1 MKVIPDLIGD
11 LNKTERTKP
20 IRSEATKRG
29 NVNYCICMNAP
40 AICTDYI
47 YIEIRDNI
55 HNMQVLKFG
64 GTSVANAENMSK
76 VVDIVTKAVDRDRTI
91 LVLSAISGCT
101 DALIKIGTLASE
113 RDESYKTLI
122 DGLQTRHHDII
133 KAFLPVEK
141 QEDSIEVCDSLFDS
155 LRSIAQGVYLLGE
168 LSPAS
173 LDAIQ
178 SFGELWSTKI
188 MATKLASIGIA
199 TKWVD
204 SRQIVRTVAKG
215 DKNVTDVQKT
225 YSRVNEMV
233 EDNNVTQLFILPG
246 FIASDRLGRTTTLGR
261 GGSDYTASLLA
272 VGCKARILEI
282 WTDVPGMMTSNPKV
296 VPTARTISNISYKAA
311 LELSHFGAKVI
322 YPPTIQPVV
331 AEGIP
336 IYIKD
341 TFHPEAAGTLI
352 EKHPPRSK
360 DKLIGIS
367 NSDNIALLS
376 LEGSGMVGI
385 PGFSSRLFETLS
397 QNDINIILITQASSV
412 HTMCIAVSEK
422 DAEKAREAADRCFAY
437 EISLGKLNP
446 LKVEKGYS
454 IVCLVGDDVLNQTG
468 ATGRMLAALG
478 RNSIP
483 VRATAQGSSERNI
496 SAIIASED
504 AEAAIRTIH
513 NEFFDR
519 RSGKEIHL
527 FIAGYGTVGKALV
540 DIIAKNRE
548 KIEKRT
554 GRRLHV
560 CGLSN
565 SRRFIL
571 DKNGLSLDNIKD
583 RLAAGESSADEAYFT
598 RLATLSLENSVFV
611 DCTAS
616 ADIAFKYMNLFK
628 KGYSVVACNKIT
640 FSLPYVRYAALKE
653 AAIEIGATLRY
664 ETTVGAALPIL
675 ESISRSVH
683 SGDEILRIEAVLSG
697 TLNYIF
703 SNYAG
708 GEGGTFAEVVKKAQD
723 AGYTEPDPRLDL
735 SGRDVLRKL
744 LILSREAGI
753 PLDEK
758 DVEQTPILGP
768 EFFEGDVEEFYRKL
782 AENEETFAARYR
794 EAADKGLRQ
803 RFVATLVKDED
814 APLGYRACIGLEAVA
829 PEHPLFSLSGTDNC
843 AIIRT
848 DFYPSPLVVQGAGA
862 GAYQTASGVLN
873 DIIV

>member
-1 MKVIPDLIGD
+1 
-11 LNKTERTKP
+11 
-20 IRSEATKRG
+20 
-29 NVNYCICMNAP
+29 
-40 AICTDYI
+40 
-47 YIEIRDNI
+47 
-55 HNMQVLKFG
+55 MQVLKFG
-64 GTSVANAENMSK
+64 GTSVANAEAIQQ
-76 VVDIVTKAVDRDRTI
+76 VVEIVSRSVDRDRTI
-91 LVLSAISGCT
+91 LVVSAIRGCT
-101 DALIKIGTLASE
+101 DALIRIGNLASQ
-113 RDESYKTLI
+113 RDEAYKEVI
-122 DGLQTRHHDII
+122 DSLQKQHHQII
-133 KAFLPVEK
+133 KEVLPVEK
-141 QEDSIEVCDSLFDS
+141 QEESRETCDSLFNS
-155 LRSIAQGVYLLGE
+155 LRSIAQGVFLLGE
-168 LSPAS
+168 LSPTS

-178 SFGELWSTKI
+178 GFGEQWSSRI
-188 MATKLASIGIA
+188 IATKLASIGIA

-204 SRQIVRTVAKG
+204 SRKIIRTVSKG
-215 DKNVTDVQKT
+215 EKNAVDVQKT
-225 YSRVNEMV
+225 YSRINEMI
-233 EDNNVTQLFILPG
+233 ESNPITQLFVMPG
-246 FIASDRLGRTTTLGR
+246 FIASDKQGRTTTLGR
-261 GGSDYTASLLA
+261 GGSDYSASLMA
-272 VGCKARILEI
+272 VGCKARALEI
-282 WTDVPGMMTSNPKV
+282 WTDVPGMMTANPKV

-331 AEGIP
+331 TEGIP
-336 IYIKD
+336 IYVKN
-341 TFHPEAAGTLI
+341 TFDPQAYGTLI
-352 EKHPPRSK
+352 EKNPPRSK
-360 DKLIGIS
+360 DSVIGIS

-446 LKVEKGYS
+446 LKVEKGFS
-454 IVCLVGDDVLNQTG
+454 IVCLVGDDVLNQSG

-478 RNSIP
+478 NNSIP
-483 VRATAQGSSERNI
+483 VRATAQGSSEKNI
-496 SAIIASED
+496 SVIISSHD
-504 AEAAIRTIH
+504 TEAALRTIH

-519 RSGKEIHL
+519 RSGKDIHL
-527 FIAGYGTVGKALV
+527 FIAGYGVVGKALV
-540 DIIAKNRE
+540 DIISKNRE

-571 DKNGLSLDNIKD
+571 DKNGLPLENIAEQ
-583 RLAAGESSADEAYFT
+583 LAEGHCSADEAYFNQ
-598 RLATLSLENSVFV
+598 LATLSMENSVFV

-628 KGYSVVACNKIT
+628 RGYSVVACNKIT
-640 FSLPYVRYAALKE
+640 FSLPYKQYAAVKE

-708 GEGGTFAEVVKKAQD
+708 GEGGTFAEVVKRAQD

-744 LILSREAGI
+744 LILSREAGVGI
-753 PLDEK
+753 DET
-758 DVEQTPILGP
+758 DVEISSILP
-768 EFFEGDVEEFYRKL
+768 EDFFEGDVEAFYAKL
-782 AENEETFAARYR
+782 AENEAMFAARYN
-794 EAADKGLRQ
+794 EAASKGLRQ
-803 RFVATLVKDED
+803 RFVASLVKDNGS
-814 APLGYRACIGLEAVA
+814 PFGYKAKIGLECVDAS
-829 PEHPLFSLSGTDNC
+829 HPLFSLCGTDN
-843 AIIRT
+843 AALIQT

-873 DIIV
+873 DIIM

>member
-1 MKVIPDLIGD
+1 
-11 LNKTERTKP
+11 
-20 IRSEATKRG
+20 
-29 NVNYCICMNAP
+29 
-40 AICTDYI
+40 
-47 YIEIRDNI
+47 
-55 HNMQVLKFG
+55 MQVLKFG
-64 GTSVANAENMSK
+64 GSSVANATNMSL

-91 LVLSAISGCT
+91 LVVSAISGCT
-101 DALIKIGTLASE
+101 DTLIKIGTLASQ
-113 RDESYKTLI
+113 RDESYKELI
-122 DGLQTRHHDII
+122 NDLQQKHHDII
-133 KAFLPVEK
+133 KALLPREK
-141 QEDSIEVCDSLFDS
+141 QEESLEVCDSLFDS

-188 MATKLASIGIA
+188 LATKLASIGIE
-199 TKWVD
+199 TKWID
-204 SRQIVRTVAKG
+204 SRNIIRTVAKG
-215 DKNVTDVQKT
+215 EKNIVDIQKT
-225 YSRVNEMV
+225 YYRVNEMV
-233 EDNNVTQLFILPG
+233 ESNTMTQLFVLPG
-246 FIASDRLGRTTTLGR
+246 FIASDKQGRTTTLGR
-261 GGSDYTASLLA
+261 GGSDYTASLYA

-282 WTDVPGMMTSNPKV
+282 WTDVPGMMTSNPKI

-311 LELSHFGAKVI
+311 QELSHFGAKVI

-336 IYIKD
+336 IYIKN
-341 TFHPEAAGTLI
+341 TFEPEAYGTLI

-367 NSDNIALLS
+367 NSDDIALLS

-446 LKVEKGYS
+446 LKVEKGFS

-496 SAIIASED
+496 SVIISSHD

-513 NEFFDR
+513 NEFFDK
-519 RSGKEIHL
+519 RSGKDINL
-527 FIAGYGTVGKALV
+527 FIAGFGTVGRALV
-540 DIIAKNRE
+540 DIISKNRE
-548 KIEKRT
+548 KIAERT
-554 GRRLHV
+554 GRRLHI

-565 SRRFIL
+565 SRRFII
-571 DKNGLSLDNIKD
+571 DKNGLELSTIKEQLDN
-583 RLAAGESSADEAYFT
+583 GQSSADEAYFSQ
-598 RLATLSLENSVFV
+598 LGTLSLENSVFV

-640 FSLPYVRYAALKE
+640 FSSPYKQYAALKQ

-708 GEGGTFAEVVKKAQD
+708 GEGGTFAEIVRRAQD

-744 LILSREAGI
+744 IILSREAGVGI
-753 PLDEK
+753 DEK
-758 DVEQTPILGP
+758 DVDISPILGE
-768 EFFEGDVEEFYRKL
+768 EFFEGDVEAFYAKL
-782 AENEETFAARYR
+782 AENEEMFAARYN
-794 EAADKGLRQ
+794 EAASKGLRQ
-803 RFVATLVKDED
+803 RFVASLVKDE
-814 APLGYRACIGLEAVA
+814 ASPFGYKAKIGLESVS
-829 PEHPLFSLSGTDNC
+829 PEHPLFNLCGTDN
-843 AIIRT
+843 AALIQT
-848 DFYPSPLVVQGAGA
+848 EFYPSPLVVQGAGA

-873 DIIV
+873 DIIM

>member
-1 MKVIPDLIGD
+1 
-11 LNKTERTKP
+11 
-20 IRSEATKRG
+20 
-29 NVNYCICMNAP
+29 
-40 AICTDYI
+40 
-47 YIEIRDNI
+47 
-55 HNMQVLKFG
+55 MQVLKFG
-64 GTSVANAENMSK
+64 GSSVADAQNMSK
-76 VVDIVTKAVDRDRTI
+76 VVDIVIKAVDRDRTI
-91 LVLSAISGCT
+91 LVVSAISGCT
-101 DALIKIGTLASE
+101 DTLIKIGTLASE

-122 DGLQTRHHDII
+122 DELQQRHHDII
-133 KAFLPVEK
+133 NELLPREK
-141 QEDSIEVCDSLFDS
+141 QNESLAVCDSLFDS
-155 LRSIAQGVYLLGE
+155 LRSITQGVFLLGE

-188 MATKLASIGIA
+188 LATKLASIGIS
-199 TKWVD
+199 TKWID
-204 SRQIVRTVAKG
+204 SRQIIRTVAKG
-215 DKNVTDVQKT
+215 DKNVVDVQKT
-225 YSRVNEMV
+225 YYRVNEMV
-233 EDNNVTQLFILPG
+233 ESNRITQLFVLPG
-246 FIASDRLGRTTTLGR
+246 FIASDKQGRTTTLGR
-261 GGSDYTASLLA
+261 GGSDYTASLYA
-272 VGCKARILEI
+272 VGCKARVLEI

-311 LELSHFGAKVI
+311 QELSHFGAKVI

-336 IYIKD
+336 IYVKN
-341 TFHPEAAGTLI
+341 TFAPESHGTLI

-360 DKLIGIS
+360 DSVIGIS

-496 SAIIASED
+496 SVIISSDD

-519 RSGKEIHL
+519 RSGKDINL
-527 FIAGYGTVGKALV
+527 FIAGFGTVGRALV

-548 KIEKRT
+548 KIASRT
-554 GRRLHV
+554 GRRLRI

-565 SRRFIL
+565 SRRFIIN
-571 DKNGLSLDNIKD
+571 KNGLDLNDIKAQLDN
-583 RLAAGESSADEAYFT
+583 GESAADEAYFT
-598 RLATLSLENSVFV
+598 QLASLSLENSVFV

-628 KGYSVVACNKIT
+628 RGYSVVACNKIT
-640 FSLPYVRYAALKE
+640 FSLPYVQYAALKE

-683 SGDEILRIEAVLSG
+683 SGDEIVRIEAVLSG

-708 GEGGTFAEVVKKAQD
+708 GEGGTFAEVVRRAQD

-744 LILSREAGI
+744 LILSREAGV

-758 DVEQTPILGP
+758 DVQISPILGE
-768 EFFEGDVEEFYRKL
+768 EFFEGDVDAFYAKL
-782 AENEETFAARYR
+782 AENEEMFAARYN
-794 EAADKGLRQ
+794 EAASKGLRQ
-803 RFVATLVKDED
+803 RFVASLIKDENS
-814 APLGYRACIGLEAVA
+814 PLGYRAKTGLEAVSD
-829 PEHPLFSLSGTDNC
+829 EHPLFSLNGTDNC
-843 AIIRT
+843 AIIQT

-873 DIIV
+873 DIIM

>member
-1 MKVIPDLIGD
+1 
-11 LNKTERTKP
+11 
-20 IRSEATKRG
+20 
-29 NVNYCICMNAP
+29 
-40 AICTDYI
+40 
-47 YIEIRDNI
+47 
-55 HNMQVLKFG
+55 MQVLKFG
-64 GTSVANAENMSK
+64 GSSVADAAIMSQ

-91 LVLSAISGCT
+91 LVVSAIKGCT
-101 DALIKIGTLASE
+101 DTLIQVGNLAAE
-113 RDESYKTLI
+113 RDQTYKELI
-122 DGLQTRHHDII
+122 NGLQQQHHDII
-133 KAFLPVEK
+133 NELLPREK
-141 QEDSIEVCDSLFDS
+141 QEESIEVCDSLFDS
-155 LRSIAQGVYLLGE
+155 LRSIAQGVCLLGE

-173 LDAIQ
+173 LDAIL

-188 MATKLASIGIA
+188 LATKLASIGIA
-199 TKWVD
+199 TKWID
-204 SRQIVRTVAKG
+204 SRKIVRTVAKG
-215 DKNVTDVQKT
+215 EKNVVDVQKT
-225 YSRVNEMV
+225 YYRVNEMV
-233 EDNNVTQLFILPG
+233 ESNPITQLFVLPG
-246 FIASDRLGRTTTLGR
+246 FIASDKQGRTTTLGR

-282 WTDVPGMMTSNPKV
+282 WTDVTGMMTANPTI
-296 VPTARTISNISYKAA
+296 VPTARTINHISYKAA

-331 AEGIP
+331 TEGIP
-336 IYIKD
+336 IYVKN
-341 TFHPEAAGTLI
+341 TFNPEAHGTLI
-352 EKHPPRSK
+352 EKNPPRSK
-360 DKLIGIS
+360 DRVLGIS
-367 NSDNIALLS
+367 NSDKIALLS

-422 DAEKAREAADRCFAY
+422 DAEKAREAADKCFAY

-446 LKVEKGYS
+446 LKVEKGFS

-478 RNSIP
+478 RNSIS

-496 SAIIASED
+496 SVIISSND

-513 NEFFDR
+513 NEFFDK
-519 RSGKEIHL
+519 RSGKDINL
-527 FIAGYGTVGKALV
+527 FIAGYGTVGRALV

-548 KIEKRT
+548 KITART
-554 GRRLHV
+554 GRRLHI

-565 SRRFIL
+565 SRKFII
-571 DKNGLSLDNIKD
+571 DKNGLELDNIQAQLD
-583 RLAAGESSADEAYFT
+583 NGISSADEAYFT
-598 RLATLSLENSVFV
+598 HLATLSLENSVFV

-628 KGYSVVACNKIT
+628 RGYSVVACNKIT
-640 FSLPYVRYAALKE
+640 FSSPYKQYAALKE

-683 SGDEILRIEAVLSG
+683 SGDEIVRIEAILSG

-708 GEGGTFAEVVKKAQD
+708 GEGGTFAEVVKRAQD

-744 LILSREAGI
+744 IILSREAGVGI
-753 PLDEK
+753 DEQ
-758 DVEQTPILGP
+758 DVEISSILP
-768 EFFEGDVEEFYRKL
+768 EEFFEGDVDAFYAKL
-782 AENEETFAARYR
+782 AENEEMFAARYN
-794 EAADKGLRQ
+794 EAAQKGLRQ
-803 RFVATLVKDED
+803 RFVASLIKDENSSF
-814 APLGYRACIGLEAVA
+814 GYRAKIGLESVSA
-829 PEHPLFSLSGTDNC
+829 EHPLYSLCGTDN
-843 AIIRT
+843 AALIQT

>member
-1 MKVIPDLIGD
+1 
-11 LNKTERTKP
+11 
-20 IRSEATKRG
+20 
-29 NVNYCICMNAP
+29 
-40 AICTDYI
+40 
-47 YIEIRDNI
+47 
-55 HNMQVLKFG
+55 MQVLKFG
-64 GTSVANAENMSK
+64 GTSVANAEAIQK
-76 VVDIVTKAVDRDRTI
+76 VVEITTKSVDRDRTI
-91 LVLSAISGCT
+91 LVVSAIRGCT
-101 DALIKIGTLASE
+101 DALVRIGNLASE
-113 RDESYKTLI
+113 RDESYKDVI
-122 DGLQTRHHDII
+122 DNLQKQHHQII
-133 KAFLPVEK
+133 KDLLPVEK
-141 QEDSIEVCDSLFDS
+141 HDESREVCDSLFDS

-168 LSPAS
+168 LSPTS

-178 SFGELWSTKI
+178 GFGELWSSKI
-188 MATKLASIGIA
+188 IATKLASIGIA

-204 SRQIVRTVAKG
+204 SRQIIRTICNNN
-215 DKNVTDVQKT
+215 KNVVDIQKT
-225 YSRVNEMV
+225 YSRVNAMIE
-233 EDNNVTQLFILPG
+233 NNPITQLFVMPG
-246 FIASDRLGRTTTLGR
+246 FIASDKQGRTTTLGR
-261 GGSDYTASLLA
+261 GGSDYSASLFA
-272 VGCKARILEI
+272 VGCKARALEI

-331 AEGIP
+331 TEGIP
-336 IYIKD
+336 IYVKN
-341 TFHPEAAGTLI
+341 TFDPQAYGTLI
-352 EKHPPRSK
+352 EKNPPRSK
-360 DKLIGIS
+360 DSVIGIS

-397 QNDINIILITQASSV
+397 QNGINIILITQASSV

-446 LKVEKGYS
+446 LKVEKGFS
-454 IVCLVGDDVLNQTG
+454 IVCLVGDDVLNQSG
-468 ATGRMLAALG
+468 STGRMLAALG
-478 RNSIP
+478 NNSIP
-483 VRATAQGSSERNI
+483 VRATAQGSSERNVSVII
-496 SAIIASED
+496 SSAD
-504 AEAAIRTIH
+504 TDAAIRTIH

-519 RSGKEIHL
+519 RSGKDIHL
-527 FIAGYGTVGKALV
+527 FIAGYGVVGKALV

-560 CGLSN
+560 CGLAN

-571 DKNGLSLDNIKD
+571 DKNGLSLENIAEQLNNGD
-583 RLAAGESSADEAYFT
+583 SSADEAYFNQ
-598 RLATLSLENSVFV
+598 LATLTLENSVFV

-640 FSLPYVRYAALKE
+640 FSSPYKQYAALKE

-683 SGDEILRIEAVLSG
+683 SGDEIIRIEAVLSG

-708 GEGGTFAEVVKKAQD
+708 GEGGTFAEVVKRAQD

-744 LILSREAGI
+744 IILSREAGVGI
-753 PLDEK
+753 DEK
-758 DVEQTPILGP
+758 DVEISSILP
-768 EFFEGDVEEFYRKL
+768 EEFFEGDVDAFYAKL
-782 AENEETFAARYR
+782 AENEAMFAARYN
-794 EAADKGLRQ
+794 EAASQGLRQ
-803 RFVATLVKDED
+803 RFVASLVKDPES
-814 APLGYRACIGLEAVA
+814 PFGYRAKIGLECVNAA
-829 PEHPLFSLSGTDNC
+829 HPLYSLCGTDN
-843 AIIRT
+843 AALIQT

-873 DIIV
+873 DIIM

>member
-1 MKVIPDLIGD
+1 
-11 LNKTERTKP
+11 
-20 IRSEATKRG
+20 
-29 NVNYCICMNAP
+29 
-40 AICTDYI
+40 
-47 YIEIRDNI
+47 
-55 HNMQVLKFG
+55 MQVMKFG
-64 GTSVANAENMSK
+64 GTSVANATNMSK
-76 VVDIVTKAVDRDRTI
+76 VVDIVSKAVERDRTI
-91 LVLSAISGCT
+91 LVSSAISGCT
-101 DALIKIGTLASE
+101 DTLIKIGIRASE

-122 DGLQTRHHDII
+122 DELQQKHHDII
-133 KAFLPVEK
+133 KELLPLEK
-141 QEDSIEVCDSLFDS
+141 HEESREVCDALFDS
-155 LRSIAQGVYLLGE
+155 LRGIAQGVCLLGE

-188 MATKLASIGIA
+188 LATKLASIGIA
-199 TKWVD
+199 TKWID
-204 SRQIVRTVAKG
+204 SRNIIRTVP
-215 DKNVTDVQKT
+215 KNGKNIVDIQKT
-225 YSRVNEMV
+225 YFRVNEMV
-233 EDNNVTQLFILPG
+233 EKNPITQLFVVPG
-246 FIASDRLGRTTTLGR
+246 FIASDKEGRTTTLGR
-261 GGSDYTASLLA
+261 GGSDYTASLYA

-341 TFHPEAAGTLI
+341 TFQPEEFGTLI
-352 EKHPPRSK
+352 EKNPPRSK
-360 DKLIGIS
+360 EKLIGIS

-397 QNDINIILITQASSV
+397 QNDVNIILITQASSV

-422 DAEKAREAADRCFAY
+422 DAEKAKDAADRCFAY

-446 LKVEKGYS
+446 LKVEKGFS
-454 IVCLVGDDVLNQTG
+454 IVCLVGDDVLNQSGT
-468 ATGRMLAALG
+468 TGRMLAALG
-478 RNSIP
+478 RHSIP
-483 VRATAQGSSERNI
+483 VRATAQGSSERNVSIII
-496 SAIIASED
+496 SSKDANEAILH
-504 AEAAIRTIH
+504 IH
-513 NEFFDR
+513 NEFFDKKA
-519 RSGKEIHL
+519 GKDINL
-527 FIAGYGTVGKALV
+527 FIAGFGVVGKALV
-540 DIIAKNRE
+540 DIIAKNGD
-548 KIEKRT
+548 KIAERT
-554 GRRLHV
+554 GKRLNV

-565 SRRFIL
+565 SRKFVVDRQGL
-571 DKNGLSLDNIKD
+571 DISDPEAL
-583 RLAAGESSADEAYFT
+583 LAGGESSADEAYFET
-598 RLATLSLENSVFV
+598 LANLTLENSVFV
-611 DCTAS
+611 DCTGS
-616 ADIAFKYMNLFK
+616 SDIAYKYMNLFK

-640 FSLPYVRYAALKE
+640 FSAPYQQYAALKASALE
-653 AAIEIGATLRY
+653 NNASLRY

-675 ESISRSVH
+675 ESISRSVN
-683 SGDEILRIEAVLSG
+683 SGDEIIRIEAVLSG

-708 GEGGTFAEVVKKAQD
+708 GEGGTFAEVVKRSQD

-744 LILSREAGI
+744 IILSREAGV

-758 DVEQTPILGP
+758 DVEISPILGP
-768 EFFEGDVEEFYRKL
+768 EFFEGKVPEFYQML
-782 AENEETFAARYR
+782 ADNEAMFAARYH

-803 RFVATLVKDED
+803 RFVASLVKDAES
-814 APLGYRACIGLEAVA
+814 PLGYKAKIGLEAVA
-829 PEHPLFSLSGTDNC
+829 EGHPLYGLCGTDNA
-843 AIIRT
+843 AIIKT

-873 DIIV
+873 DILI

>member
-1 MKVIPDLIGD
+1 
-11 LNKTERTKP
+11 
-20 IRSEATKRG
+20 
-29 NVNYCICMNAP
+29 
-40 AICTDYI
+40 
-47 YIEIRDNI
+47 
-55 HNMQVLKFG
+55 MQVMKFG
-64 GTSVANAENMSK
+64 GTSVANADNMSQ

-91 LVLSAISGCT
+91 LVVSAISGCT
-101 DALIKIGTLASE
+101 NTLIEIGTLASK
-113 RDESYKTLI
+113 RDEGYKTLI
-122 DGLQTRHHDII
+122 DRLQKQHHDII
-133 KAFLPVEK
+133 RELLPREK
-141 QEDSIEVCDSLFDS
+141 QEESREVCDSLFDS
-155 LRSIAQGVYLLGE
+155 LRSIAQGVCLLGE

-178 SFGELWSTKI
+178 AFGELWSTKI
-188 MATKLASIGIA
+188 LATKLATIGIA
-199 TKWVD
+199 TKWID
-204 SRQIVRTVAKG
+204 SREIIRTYAKG
-215 DKNVTDVQKT
+215 DKNVVDVQKT

-233 EDNNVTQLFILPG
+233 ENNPITQLFVLPG
-246 FIASDRLGRTTTLGR
+246 FIAADRQGRTTTLGR
-261 GGSDYTASLLA
+261 GGSDYTAALYA

-282 WTDVPGMMTSNPKV
+282 WTDVSGMMTTNPKT
-296 VPTARTISNISYKAA
+296 VPTARPINHISYKAA

-336 IYIKD
+336 IYVKN
-341 TFHPEAAGTLI
+341 TFDPEASGTLI
-352 EKHPPRSK
+352 EKNPPRSK
-360 DKLIGIS
+360 DRVIGIS

-422 DAEKAREAADRCFAY
+422 DADKAREAADRCFAY

-446 LKVEKGYS
+446 LKVEKGFS

-496 SAIIASED
+496 SVIISSND

-519 RSGKEIHL
+519 RSGKDINL
-527 FIAGYGTVGKALV
+527 FIAGYGVVGKALV

-548 KIEKRT
+548 KIAART
-554 GRRLHV
+554 GRRLHI

-565 SRRFIL
+565 SRRFII
-571 DKNGLSLDNIKD
+571 DKHGLALEGIGEQ
-583 RLAAGESSADEAYFT
+583 LACGESSADEAYFT
-598 RLATLSLENSVFV
+598 QLATLSLENSVFV

-628 KGYSVVACNKIT
+628 RGYSVVACNKIT
-640 FSLPYVRYAALKE
+640 FSSPYRQYKALKE

-683 SGDEILRIEAVLSG
+683 SGDEIFRIEAVLSG

-708 GEGGTFAEVVKKAQD
+708 GEGGTFAEVVKRAQD

-744 LILSREAGI
+744 IILSREAGVGI
-753 PLDEK
+753 DEK
-758 DVEQTPILGP
+758 DVEISPILSDD
-768 EFFEGDVEEFYRKL
+768 FFEGDVAAFYRKL
-782 AENEETFAARYR
+782 EENEAMFAERYN
-794 EAADKGLRQ
+794 EAASKGLRQ
-803 RFVATLVKDED
+803 RFVASLVKDEA
-814 APLGYRACIGLEAVA
+814 APFGYRAKIGLETVSA
-829 PEHPLFSLSGTDNC
+829 EHPLYCLCGTDN
-843 AIIRT
+843 AALIQT
-848 DFYPSPLVVQGAGA
+848 EFYPSPLVVQGAGA

-873 DIIV
+873 DILM

>member
-1 MKVIPDLIGD
+1 
-11 LNKTERTKP
+11 
-20 IRSEATKRG
+20 
-29 NVNYCICMNAP
+29 
-40 AICTDYI
+40 
-47 YIEIRDNI
+47 
-55 HNMQVLKFG
+55 MQVLKFG
-64 GTSVANAENMSK
+64 GSSVADAAIMSQ

-91 LVLSAISGCT
+91 LVISAIKGCT
-101 DALIKIGTLASE
+101 DTLIRIGNLASQ
-113 RDESYKTLI
+113 RDESYKDLI
-122 DGLQTRHHDII
+122 NELQQKHHEII
-133 KAFLPVEK
+133 SSLLPREK
-141 QEDSIEVCDSLFDS
+141 QEESTEVCDSLFDS

-178 SFGELWSTKI
+178 SFGELWSSKI
-188 MATKLASIGIA
+188 LATRLASIGLA
-199 TKWVD
+199 TKWID
-204 SRQIVRTVAKG
+204 SRQIIRTLTKG
-215 DKNVTDVQKT
+215 EKNAVDLQKT
-225 YSRVNEMV
+225 YYRINEIV
-233 EDNNVTQLFILPG
+233 ENDPVTQLFVLPG
-246 FIASDRLGRTTTLGR
+246 FIASDKQGRTTTLGR
-261 GGSDYTASLLA
+261 GGSDYTASLYA
-272 VGCKARILEI
+272 VGCKARVLEI
-282 WTDVPGMMTSNPKV
+282 WTDVPGMMTANPKV
-296 VPTARTISNISYKAA
+296 VPTARTISNISYQAA

-331 AEGIP
+331 TEGIP
-336 IYIKD
+336 IYVKN
-341 TFHPEAAGTLI
+341 TFDPQAHGTLI
-352 EKHPPRSK
+352 EKNPPRSK
-360 DKLIGIS
+360 DKVIGIS

-422 DAEKAREAADRCFAY
+422 DAEKAKEAADKCFAY

-446 LKVEKGYS
+446 LKVAKGFS

-496 SAIIASED
+496 SVIISSND

-519 RSGKEIHL
+519 RSGKDINL
-527 FIAGYGTVGKALV
+527 FIAGYGTVGRALV

-548 KIEKRT
+548 KIAART

-565 SRRFIL
+565 SRRFIIN
-571 DKNGLSLDNIKD
+571 KNGLSLNDIQAQLNN
-583 RLAAGESSADEAYFT
+583 GESSADEAYFT
-598 RLATLSLENSVFV
+598 QLATLSLENSVFV

-640 FSLPYVRYAALKE
+640 FSSPFKQYAALKE

-683 SGDEILRIEAVLSG
+683 SGDEIIRIEAVLSG

-708 GEGGTFAEVVKKAQD
+708 GEGGTFAEVVRRAQD

-744 LILSREAGI
+744 IILSREAGVGI
-753 PLDEK
+753 DEK
-758 DVEQTPILGP
+758 DVVISPILGD
-768 EFFEGDVEEFYRKL
+768 EFFEGDVEAFYKILLRMRRCLQRDIRKRL
-782 AENEETFAARYR
+782 PR
-794 EAADKGLRQ
+794 G
-803 RFVATLVKDED
+803 
-814 APLGYRACIGLEAVA
+814 
-829 PEHPLFSLSGTDNC
+829 
-843 AIIRT
+843 
-848 DFYPSPLVVQGAGA
+848 
-862 GAYQTASGVLN
+862 
-873 DIIV
+873 

>member
-1 MKVIPDLIGD
+1 
-11 LNKTERTKP
+11 
-20 IRSEATKRG
+20 
-29 NVNYCICMNAP
+29 
-40 AICTDYI
+40 
-47 YIEIRDNI
+47 
-55 HNMQVLKFG
+55 MQVLKFG
-64 GTSVANAENMSK
+64 GTSVANAEAIQK
-76 VVDIVTKAVDRDRTI
+76 VVEIVSGSVDRDRTI
-91 LVLSAISGCT
+91 LVVSAIRGCT
-101 DALIKIGTLASE
+101 DALIHIGNLASQ
-113 RDESYKTLI
+113 RDESYIEII
-122 DGLQTRHHDII
+122 DDLQDKHHQII
-133 KAFLPVEK
+133 RELLPREK
-141 QEDSIEVCDSLFDS
+141 HDEACRTCDELFDS

-168 LSPAS
+168 LSPTS

-178 SFGELWSTKI
+178 GFGELWSSKI
-188 MATKLASIGIA
+188 IATKLASVGIA

-204 SRQIVRTVAKG
+204 SRKIIRTVSKG
-215 DKNVTDVQKT
+215 ETNAVDIQKT
-225 YSRVNEMV
+225 YSRVNEMIG
-233 EDNNVTQLFILPG
+233 NNPITQLFVMPG
-246 FIASDRLGRTTTLGR
+246 FIASDKQGRTTTLGR
-261 GGSDYTASLLA
+261 GGSDYSASLMA
-272 VGCKARILEI
+272 VGCKARALEI

-331 AEGIP
+331 TEGIP
-336 IYIKD
+336 IYVKN
-341 TFHPEAAGTLI
+341 TFEPQAHGTLI
-352 EKHPPRSK
+352 EKNPPRSK
-360 DKLIGIS
+360 DAVIGIS

-446 LKVEKGYS
+446 LKVEKGFS
-454 IVCLVGDDVLNQTG
+454 IVCLVGDDVLNQSG

-478 RNSIP
+478 SNSIQ
-483 VRATAQGSSERNI
+483 VRATAQGSSEKNI
-496 SAIIASED
+496 SVIISSSDTD
-504 AEAAIRTIH
+504 AALRTIH

-519 RSGKEIHL
+519 RSGKDIHL
-527 FIAGYGTVGKALV
+527 FIAGYGVVGKALV
-540 DIIAKNRE
+540 DIISKNRE

-571 DKNGLSLDNIKD
+571 NKNGLSLENIAEQ
-583 RLAAGESSADEAYFT
+583 LADGHSSADEAYFNK
-598 RLATLSLENSVFV
+598 LATLTLENSVFV

-628 KGYSVVACNKIT
+628 RGYSVVACNKIT
-640 FSLPYVRYAALKE
+640 FSLPYKQYAAVKE

-708 GEGGTFAEVVKKAQD
+708 GNGGTFAEVVKRAQD

-744 LILSREAGI
+744 LILSREAGVGI
-753 PLDEK
+753 DEK
-758 DVEQTPILGP
+758 DVEISSILP
-768 EFFEGDVEEFYRKL
+768 DEFFEGDVNAFYAKL
-782 AENEETFAARYR
+782 AENEAMFAERYH
-794 EAADKGLRQ
+794 EAASKGLRQ
-803 RFVATLVKDED
+803 RFVASLIKDSESSY
-814 APLGYRACIGLEAVA
+814 GYKAKIGLESVDAS
-829 PEHPLFSLSGTDNC
+829 HPLYNLCGTDN
-843 AIIRT
+843 AALIQT

-862 GAYQTASGVLN
+862 VAYQTASGVLN
-873 DIIV
+873 DIIM

>member
-1 MKVIPDLIGD
+1 
-11 LNKTERTKP
+11 
-20 IRSEATKRG
+20 
-29 NVNYCICMNAP
+29 
-40 AICTDYI
+40 
-47 YIEIRDNI
+47 
-55 HNMQVLKFG
+55 MQVLKFG
-64 GTSVANAENMSK
+64 GSSVADAAIMSQ

-91 LVLSAISGCT
+91 LVISAIKGCT
-101 DALIKIGTLASE
+101 DTLIRIGNLASQ
-113 RDESYKTLI
+113 RDESYKDLI
-122 DGLQTRHHDII
+122 NELQQKHHEII
-133 KAFLPVEK
+133 SSLLPREK
-141 QEDSIEVCDSLFDS
+141 QEESTEVCDSLFDS

-178 SFGELWSTKI
+178 SFGELWSSKI
-188 MATKLASIGIA
+188 LATRLASIGLA
-199 TKWVD
+199 TKWID
-204 SRQIVRTVAKG
+204 SRQIIRTLTKG
-215 DKNVTDVQKT
+215 EKNAVDLQKT
-225 YSRVNEMV
+225 YYRINEIV
-233 EDNNVTQLFILPG
+233 ENDPVTQLFVLPG
-246 FIASDRLGRTTTLGR
+246 FIASDKQGRTTTLGR
-261 GGSDYTASLLA
+261 GGSDYTASLYA
-272 VGCKARILEI
+272 VGCKARVLEI
-282 WTDVPGMMTSNPKV
+282 WTDVPGMMTANPKV
-296 VPTARTISNISYKAA
+296 VPTARTISNISYQAA

-331 AEGIP
+331 TEGIP
-336 IYIKD
+336 IYVKN
-341 TFHPEAAGTLI
+341 TFDPQAHGTLI
-352 EKHPPRSK
+352 EKNPPRSK
-360 DKLIGIS
+360 DKVIGIS

-422 DAEKAREAADRCFAY
+422 DAEKAKEAADKCFAY

-446 LKVEKGYS
+446 LKVAKGFS

-496 SAIIASED
+496 SVIISSND

-519 RSGKEIHL
+519 RSGKDINL
-527 FIAGYGTVGKALV
+527 FIAGYGTVGRALV

-548 KIEKRT
+548 KIAART

-565 SRRFIL
+565 SRRFII
-571 DKNGLSLDNIKD
+571 DKNGLELDDIQAQLNN
-583 RLAAGESSADEAYFT
+583 GESSADEAYFT
-598 RLATLSLENSVFV
+598 QLATLSLENSVFV

-640 FSLPYVRYAALKE
+640 FSSPFKQYAALKE

-683 SGDEILRIEAVLSG
+683 SGDEIIRIEAVLSG

-708 GEGGTFAEVVKKAQD
+708 GEGGTFAEVVRRAQD

-744 LILSREAGI
+744 IILSREAGVGI
-753 PLDEK
+753 DEK
-758 DVEQTPILGP
+758 DVEISPILGD
-768 EFFEGDVEEFYRKL
+768 EFFEGDVEAFYKKL
-782 AENEETFAARYR
+782 TENEEMFAARYQ
-794 EAADKGLRQ
+794 EAASKGLRQ
-803 RFVATLVKDED
+803 RFIASLVKDEQ
-814 APLGYRACIGLEAVA
+814 APFGYRAKIGLESVSS
-829 PEHPLFSLSGTDNC
+829 EHPLFNLCGTDN
-843 AIIRT
+843 AALIQT

-873 DIIV
+873 DIIM

>member
-1 MKVIPDLIGD
+1 
-11 LNKTERTKP
+11 
-20 IRSEATKRG
+20 
-29 NVNYCICMNAP
+29 
-40 AICTDYI
+40 
-47 YIEIRDNI
+47 
-55 HNMQVLKFG
+55 MQVLKFG
-64 GTSVANAENMSK
+64 GTSVANAEAIQK
-76 VVDIVTKAVDRDRTI
+76 VVEIVSGSVDRDRTI
-91 LVLSAISGCT
+91 LVVSAIRGCT
-101 DALIKIGTLASE
+101 DSLIHIGNLASQ
-113 RDESYKTLI
+113 RDESYIEII
-122 DGLQTRHHDII
+122 DDLQDKHHQII
-133 KAFLPVEK
+133 RELLPREK
-141 QEDSIEVCDSLFDS
+141 HDEACRTCDELFDS

-168 LSPAS
+168 LSPTS

-178 SFGELWSTKI
+178 GFGELWSSKI
-188 MATKLASIGIA
+188 IATKLASVGIA

-204 SRQIVRTVAKG
+204 SRKIIRTVSKG
-215 DKNVTDVQKT
+215 ETNAVDIQKT
-225 YSRVNEMV
+225 YSRVNEMIG
-233 EDNNVTQLFILPG
+233 NNPITQLFVMPG
-246 FIASDRLGRTTTLGR
+246 FIASDKQGRTTTLGR
-261 GGSDYTASLLA
+261 GGSDYSASLMA
-272 VGCKARILEI
+272 VGCKARALEI

-331 AEGIP
+331 TEGIP
-336 IYIKD
+336 IYVKN
-341 TFHPEAAGTLI
+341 TFEPQAHGTLI
-352 EKHPPRSK
+352 EKNPPRSK
-360 DKLIGIS
+360 DAVIGIS

-446 LKVEKGYS
+446 LKVEKGFS
-454 IVCLVGDDVLNQTG
+454 IVCLVGDDVLNQSG

-478 RNSIP
+478 SNSIQ
-483 VRATAQGSSERNI
+483 VRATAQGSSEKNI
-496 SAIIASED
+496 SVIISSSDTD
-504 AEAAIRTIH
+504 AALRTIH

-519 RSGKEIHL
+519 RSGKDIHL
-527 FIAGYGTVGKALV
+527 FIAGYGVVGKALV
-540 DIIAKNRE
+540 DIISKNRE

-560 CGLSN
+560 CGLPN

-571 DKNGLSLDNIKD
+571 NKNGLSLENIAEQ
-583 RLAAGESSADEAYFT
+583 LADGHSSADEAYFNK
-598 RLATLSLENSVFV
+598 LATLTLENSVFV

-628 KGYSVVACNKIT
+628 RGYSVVACNKIT
-640 FSLPYVRYAALKE
+640 FSLPYKQYAAVKE

-708 GEGGTFAEVVKKAQD
+708 GNGGTFAEVVKRAQD

-744 LILSREAGI
+744 LILSREAGVGI
-753 PLDEK
+753 DEK
-758 DVEQTPILGP
+758 DVEISSILP
-768 EFFEGDVEEFYRKL
+768 DEFFEGDVNAFYAKL
-782 AENEETFAARYR
+782 AENEAMFAERYH
-794 EAADKGLRQ
+794 EAASKGLRQ
-803 RFVATLVKDED
+803 RFVASLVKDSESSF
-814 APLGYRACIGLEAVA
+814 GYKAKIGLESVDAS
-829 PEHPLFSLSGTDNC
+829 HPLYNLCGTDN
-843 AIIRT
+843 AALIQT

-873 DIIV
+873 DIIM

>member
-1 MKVIPDLIGD
+1 
-11 LNKTERTKP
+11 
-20 IRSEATKRG
+20 
-29 NVNYCICMNAP
+29 
-40 AICTDYI
+40 
-47 YIEIRDNI
+47 
-55 HNMQVLKFG
+55 MQVLKFG
-64 GTSVANAENMSK
+64 GSSVANAQNMAK
-76 VVDIVTKAVDRDRTI
+76 VIDIVTNAVDRDRTI
-91 LVLSAISGCT
+91 LVSSAISGCT
-101 DALIKIGTLASE
+101 DTLIKIGTLASE
-113 RDESYKTLI
+113 RDETYKGLI
-122 DGLQTRHHDII
+122 DDLQTRHHDII
-133 KAFLPVEK
+133 DSFLPVEK
-141 QEDSIEVCDSLFDS
+141 QEESKEVCDGLFDS

-188 MATKLASIGIA
+188 LATKLASIGMA
-199 TKWVD
+199 TKWID
-204 SRQIVRTVAKG
+204 SRQIIRTVAKG
-215 DKNVTDVQKT
+215 DKNVVDIQKT
-225 YSRVNEMV
+225 YFRVNEMV
-233 EDNNVTQLFILPG
+233 ETNPITQLFVLPG
-246 FIASDRLGRTTTLGR
+246 FIASDKQGRTTTLGR
-261 GGSDYTASLLA
+261 GGSDYTAALYA

-336 IYIKD
+336 IYVKN
-341 TFHPEAAGTLI
+341 TFEPEAHGTLI

-360 DKLIGIS
+360 DSVIGIS

-422 DAEKAREAADRCFAY
+422 DAEKAREAADKCFAY

-446 LKVEKGYS
+446 LKVEKGFS

-496 SAIIASED
+496 SVIISSED
-504 AEAAIRTIH
+504 AEGAIKTIH

-519 RSGKEIHL
+519 RSGKDINL
-527 FIAGYGTVGKALV
+527 FIAGFGTVGRALV
-540 DIIAKNRE
+540 DIIAKNRD
-548 KIEKRT
+548 KIAART
-554 GRRLHV
+554 GRRLRI

-565 SRRFIL
+565 SHRFII
-571 DKNGLSLDNIKD
+571 DKNGLELKDIKAQLDNGIS
-583 RLAAGESSADEAYFT
+583 AADEAYFT
-598 RLATLSLENSVFV
+598 HLATLSLENSVFV

-628 KGYSVVACNKIT
+628 RGYSVVACNKIT
-640 FSLPYVRYAALKE
+640 FSLPYRQYAALKE

-683 SGDEILRIEAVLSG
+683 SGDEIVRIEAVLSG

-708 GEGGTFAEVVKKAQD
+708 GEGGTFAEVVKRAQD

-744 LILSREAGI
+744 LILSREAGV

-758 DVEQTPILGP
+758 DVQISPILGE
-768 EFFEGDVEEFYRKL
+768 EFFEGDVEAFYSKL
-782 AENEETFAARYR
+782 SENEEIFAARYN
-794 EAADKGLRQ
+794 EAASKGLRQ
-803 RFVATLVKDED
+803 RFVASLVKDETSE
-814 APLGYRACIGLEAVA
+814 LGYKAKIGLENVD
-829 PEHPLFSLSGTDNC
+829 ESHPLFTLSGTDNC
-843 AIIRT
+843 AIIQT

-873 DIIV
+873 DIIM

>member
-1 MKVIPDLIGD
+1 
-11 LNKTERTKP
+11 
-20 IRSEATKRG
+20 
-29 NVNYCICMNAP
+29 
-40 AICTDYI
+40 
-47 YIEIRDNI
+47 
-55 HNMQVLKFG
+55 MQVLKFG
-64 GTSVANAENMSK
+64 GSSVANAQNMAK
-76 VVDIVTKAVDRDRTI
+76 VIDIVINAVDRDRTI
-91 LVLSAISGCT
+91 LVSSAISGCT
-101 DALIKIGTLASE
+101 DTLIKIGTLASE
-113 RDESYKTLI
+113 RDESYKVLI
-122 DGLQTRHHDII
+122 DELQARHHEII
-133 KAFLPVEK
+133 DSFLPVEK
-141 QEDSIEVCDSLFDS
+141 QVESKEVCDGLFDS

-188 MATKLASIGIA
+188 LATKLASIGIA
-199 TKWVD
+199 TKWID
-204 SRQIVRTVAKG
+204 SRQIIRTVAKG
-215 DKNVTDVQKT
+215 DKNVVDIQKT
-225 YSRVNEMV
+225 YFRVNEMV
-233 EDNNVTQLFILPG
+233 ETNPITQLFVLPG
-246 FIASDRLGRTTTLGR
+246 FIASDKQGRTTTLGR
-261 GGSDYTASLLA
+261 GGSDYTAALYA

-336 IYIKD
+336 IYVKN
-341 TFHPEAAGTLI
+341 TFEPEAHGTLI

-360 DKLIGIS
+360 DSVIGIS

-412 HTMCIAVSEK
+412 HTMCIAVAEK

-446 LKVEKGYS
+446 LKVEKGFS

-496 SAIIASED
+496 SVIISSED
-504 AEAAIRTIH
+504 AEGAIKTIH

-519 RSGKEIHL
+519 RSGKDINL
-527 FIAGYGTVGKALV
+527 FIAGFGTVGRALV
-540 DIIAKNRE
+540 DIIAKNRD
-548 KIEKRT
+548 KIAART
-554 GRRLHV
+554 GRRLRI

-565 SRRFIL
+565 SRRFII
-571 DKNGLSLDNIKD
+571 DKNGLELNDIKTQLDNGIS
-583 RLAAGESSADEAYFT
+583 AADEAYFT
-598 RLATLSLENSVFV
+598 HLATLSLENSVFV

-628 KGYSVVACNKIT
+628 RGYSVVACNKIT
-640 FSLPYVRYAALKE
+640 FSLPYSQYAALKE

-683 SGDEILRIEAVLSG
+683 SGDEIVRIEAVLSG

-708 GEGGTFAEVVKKAQD
+708 GEGGTFAEVVRRAQD

-744 LILSREAGI
+744 LILSREAGV
-753 PLDEK
+753 PLDER
-758 DVEQTPILGP
+758 DVQISPILGE
-768 EFFEGDVEEFYRKL
+768 EFFEGDVEAFYSKL
-782 AENEETFAARYR
+782 AENEEVFTARYN
-794 EAADKGLRQ
+794 EAASKGLRQ
-803 RFVATLVKDED
+803 RFVASLVKDEESE
-814 APLGYRACIGLEAVA
+814 LGYKAKIGLENVD
-829 PEHPLFSLSGTDNC
+829 ESHPLFTLSGTDNC
-843 AIIRT
+843 AIIQT

-873 DIIV
+873 DIIM

>member
-1 MKVIPDLIGD
+1 
-11 LNKTERTKP
+11 
-20 IRSEATKRG
+20 
-29 NVNYCICMNAP
+29 
-40 AICTDYI
+40 
-47 YIEIRDNI
+47 
-55 HNMQVLKFG
+55 MQVLKFG
-64 GTSVANAENMSK
+64 GSSVSDAANMSK
-76 VVDIVTKAVDRDRTI
+76 VVEIVTKAVDRDRTI
-91 LVLSAISGCT
+91 LVASAISGCT
-101 DALIKIGTLASE
+101 DTLIRIGNLAAE
-113 RDESYKTLI
+113 RDESYKELI
-122 DGLQTRHHDII
+122 SGLQARHHEII
-133 KAFLPVEK
+133 RSLLPMEK
-141 QEDSIEVCDSLFDS
+141 QEESTEVCDSLFDS
-155 LRSIAQGVYLLGE
+155 LRSIAQGVCLLGE

-188 MATKLASIGIA
+188 LATKLASIGIA
-199 TKWVD
+199 TKWID
-204 SRQIVRTVAKG
+204 SRKIIRTVAKG
-215 DKNVTDVQKT
+215 DKNVVDVQKT
-225 YSRVNEMV
+225 YYRVNEMV
-233 EDNNVTQLFILPG
+233 ENNPITQLFVLPG
-246 FIASDRLGRTTTLGR
+246 FIASDKQGRTTTLGR
-261 GGSDYTASLLA
+261 GGSDYTASLYA

-336 IYIKD
+336 IYVKN
-341 TFHPEAAGTLI
+341 TFDPEAHGTLI
-352 EKHPPRSK
+352 EKNPPRSK

-385 PGFSSRLFETLS
+385 PGFSSRLFETLG

-422 DAEKAREAADRCFAY
+422 DAEKAKEAADRCFAY

-446 LKVEKGYS
+446 LKVEKGFS

-496 SAIIASED
+496 SVIISSSD

-519 RSGKEIHL
+519 RSGKDINL
-527 FIAGYGTVGKALV
+527 FIAGFGSVGRALV
-540 DIIAKNRE
+540 DIIAKNRD
-548 KIEKRT
+548 KIAART
-554 GRRLHV
+554 GRRIHV

-565 SRRFIL
+565 SRRFIIDKHGL
-571 DKNGLSLDNIKD
+571 DLNDIKTQLDNGI
-583 RLAAGESSADEAYFT
+583 SSADEAYFT
-598 RLATLSLENSVFV
+598 QLATLSLENSVFV

-640 FSLPYVRYAALKE
+640 FSSPYKQYAALKE

-708 GEGGTFAEVVKKAQD
+708 GEGGTFAEVVKRAQD

-744 LILSREAGI
+744 IILSREAGVGI
-753 PLDEK
+753 DEK
-758 DVEQTPILGP
+758 DVEISPILGE
-768 EFFEGDVEEFYRKL
+768 EFFEGDVASFYEKL
-782 AENEETFAARYR
+782 AQNEEMFAERYA
-794 EAADKGLRQ
+794 EAASKGLRQ
-803 RFVATLVKDED
+803 RFVASLVKDAD
-814 APLGYRACIGLEAVA
+814 APFGYRAKIGLESIDAS
-829 PEHPLFSLSGTDNC
+829 HPLFNLCGTDN
-843 AIIRT
+843 AALIQT
-848 DFYPSPLVVQGAGA
+848 DFYPSPLVIQGAGA

-873 DIIV
+873 DIII

>member
-1 MKVIPDLIGD
+1 
-11 LNKTERTKP
+11 
-20 IRSEATKRG
+20 
-29 NVNYCICMNAP
+29 
-40 AICTDYI
+40 
-47 YIEIRDNI
+47 
-55 HNMQVLKFG
+55 MQVLKFG
-64 GTSVANAENMSK
+64 GSSVSDAANMSK
-76 VVDIVTKAVDRDRTI
+76 VVEIVTKAVDRDRTI
-91 LVLSAISGCT
+91 LVASAISGCT
-101 DALIKIGTLASE
+101 DTLIRIGNLAAE
-113 RDESYKTLI
+113 RDESYKELI
-122 DGLQTRHHDII
+122 SGLQARHHEII
-133 KAFLPVEK
+133 RSLLPMEK
-141 QEDSIEVCDSLFDS
+141 QEESTEVCDSLFDS
-155 LRSIAQGVYLLGE
+155 LRSIAQGVCLLGE

-188 MATKLASIGIA
+188 LATKLASIGIA
-199 TKWVD
+199 TKWID
-204 SRQIVRTVAKG
+204 SRKVIRTVAKG
-215 DKNVTDVQKT
+215 DKNVVDVQKT
-225 YSRVNEMV
+225 YYRVNEMV
-233 EDNNVTQLFILPG
+233 ENNPITQLFVLPG
-246 FIASDRLGRTTTLGR
+246 FIASDKQGRTTTLGR
-261 GGSDYTASLLA
+261 GGSDYTASLYA

-336 IYIKD
+336 IYVKN
-341 TFHPEAAGTLI
+341 TFDPEAHGTLI
-352 EKHPPRSK
+352 EKNPPRSK

-422 DAEKAREAADRCFAY
+422 DAEKAKEAADRCFAY

-446 LKVEKGYS
+446 LKVEKGFS

-496 SAIIASED
+496 SVIISSSD

-513 NEFFDR
+513 NEFFDK
-519 RSGKEIHL
+519 RSGKDINL
-527 FIAGYGTVGKALV
+527 FIAGFGTVGRALV
-540 DIIAKNRE
+540 DIIAKNRD
-548 KIEKRT
+548 KIAART

-565 SRRFIL
+565 SRRFIIDKHGL
-571 DKNGLSLDNIKD
+571 DLNDIKTQLDNGI
-583 RLAAGESSADEAYFT
+583 SSADEAYFT
-598 RLATLSLENSVFV
+598 QLATLSLENSVFV

-640 FSLPYVRYAALKE
+640 FSSPYKQYAALKE

-708 GEGGTFAEVVKKAQD
+708 GEGGTFAEVVKRAQD

-744 LILSREAGI
+744 IILSREAGVGI
-753 PLDEK
+753 DEK
-758 DVEQTPILGP
+758 DVEISPILGE
-768 EFFEGDVEEFYRKL
+768 EFFEGDVASFYEKL
-782 AENEETFAARYR
+782 AQNEEMFAERYA
-794 EAADKGLRQ
+794 EAASKGLRQ
-803 RFVATLVKDED
+803 RFVASLVKDAD
-814 APLGYRACIGLEAVA
+814 APFGYRAKIGLESIDAS
-829 PEHPLFSLSGTDNC
+829 HPLFNLCGTDN
-843 AIIRT
+843 AALIQT
-848 DFYPSPLVVQGAGA
+848 DFYPSPLVIQGAGA

-873 DIIV
+873 DIII

>member
-1 MKVIPDLIGD
+1 
-11 LNKTERTKP
+11 
-20 IRSEATKRG
+20 
-29 NVNYCICMNAP
+29 
-40 AICTDYI
+40 
-47 YIEIRDNI
+47 
-55 HNMQVLKFG
+55 MQVLKFG
-64 GTSVANAENMSK
+64 GSSVANAQNMYK
-76 VVDIVTKAVDRDRTI
+76 VVNIVTKAVDRDRTI
-91 LVLSAISGCT
+91 LVSSAISGCT
-101 DALIKIGTLASE
+101 DTLIRIGTLASE
-113 RDESYKTLI
+113 RDESYKSLI
-122 DGLQTRHHDII
+122 DSLQLRHHEII
-133 KAFLPVEK
+133 NEFLPIEK
-141 QEDSIEVCDSLFDS
+141 QQESLEVCDGLFDS
-155 LRSIAQGVYLLGE
+155 LRSIVQGVYLLGE

-188 MATKLASIGIA
+188 LATKLASIGIA
-199 TKWVD
+199 TKWID

-215 DKNVTDVQKT
+215 DKNVVDVQKT
-225 YSRVNEMV
+225 YYRVNEMV
-233 EDNNVTQLFILPG
+233 ESNPITQLFVLPG
-246 FIASDRLGRTTTLGR
+246 FIASDKLGRTTTLGR
-261 GGSDYTASLLA
+261 GGSDYTASLFA

-282 WTDVPGMMTSNPKV
+282 WTDVPGMMTSNPKI

-322 YPPTIQPVV
+322 YPPTIQPVG

-336 IYIKD
+336 IYVKN
-341 TFHPEAAGTLI
+341 TFDPEAYGTLI

-360 DKLIGIS
+360 DKLRGIS

-422 DAEKAREAADRCFAY
+422 DAEKAREAADKCFAY

-446 LKVEKGYS
+446 LKVEKGFS

-496 SAIIASED
+496 SVIISSED
-504 AEAAIRTIH
+504 AEGAIKTIH
-513 NEFFDR
+513 NEFFDK
-519 RSGKEIHL
+519 RSGKDINL
-527 FIAGYGTVGKALV
+527 FIAGFGTVGRALV
-540 DIIAKNRE
+540 DIIARNRE
-548 KIEKRT
+548 KIAART

-565 SRRFIL
+565 SRRFIIN
-571 DKNGLSLDNIKD
+571 KNGLDLNNIKGQLDNGIN
-583 RLAAGESSADEAYFT
+583 AADEAYFT
-598 RLATLSLENSVFV
+598 HLAALSLENSVFV

-628 KGYSVVACNKIT
+628 RGYSVVACNKIT
-640 FSLPYVRYAALKE
+640 FSLPYSQYASLKE

-683 SGDEILRIEAVLSG
+683 SGDDIIRIEAVLSG

-708 GEGGTFAEVVKKAQD
+708 GEGGTFAEVVRRAQD

-744 LILSREAGI
+744 LILSREAGV

-758 DVEQTPILGP
+758 DVMIHPILGE
-768 EFFEGDVEEFYRKL
+768 EFFEGDVEAFYTKL
-782 AENEETFAARYR
+782 AENEDMFATRYS
-794 EAADKGLRQ
+794 EAASKGLRQ
-803 RFVATLVKDED
+803 RFVASLMKDETSE
-814 APLGYRACIGLEAVA
+814 LGYRAKIGLEAVA
-829 PEHPLFSLSGTDNC
+829 EDHPLFTLSGTDNC
-843 AIIRT
+843 AIIQT

-873 DIIV
+873 DIIM

>member
-1 MKVIPDLIGD
+1 
-11 LNKTERTKP
+11 
-20 IRSEATKRG
+20 
-29 NVNYCICMNAP
+29 
-40 AICTDYI
+40 
-47 YIEIRDNI
+47 
-55 HNMQVLKFG
+55 MQVLKFG
-64 GTSVANAENMSK
+64 GSSVADARNMSK
-76 VVDIVTKAVDRDRTI
+76 VVDIVTNAVDRDRTI
-91 LVLSAISGCT
+91 LVASAISGCT
-101 DALIKIGTLASE
+101 DTLIRIGTLASQ
-113 RDESYKTLI
+113 RDESYKGLI
-122 DGLQTRHHDII
+122 DGLQQRHHVII
-133 KAFLPVEK
+133 KDFLPREK
-141 QEDSIEVCDSLFDS
+141 QEESLETCDALFDS
-155 LRSIAQGVYLLGE
+155 LRSIAQGVFLLGE

-178 SFGELWSTKI
+178 GFGELWSTKI
-188 MATKLASIGIA
+188 LATKLASIGIS
-199 TKWVD
+199 TKWID
-204 SRQIVRTVAKG
+204 SRTIIRTIAKG
-215 DKNVTDVQKT
+215 DKNIVDVQKT

-233 EDNNVTQLFILPG
+233 ENNPITQLFVLPG
-246 FIASDRLGRTTTLGR
+246 FIASDKQGRTTTLGR
-261 GGSDYTASLLA
+261 GGADYTASLYA

-282 WTDVPGMMTSNPKV
+282 WTDVPGMMTSNPKT

-331 AEGIP
+331 TEGIP
-336 IYIKD
+336 IYIKN
-341 TFHPEAAGTLI
+341 TFDPEAPGTLI
-352 EKHPPRSK
+352 EKNPPRSK
-360 DKLIGIS
+360 DSVIGIS

-446 LKVEKGYS
+446 LKVEKGFS
-454 IVCLVGDDVLNQTG
+454 IVCLVGDDVLNQSG

-478 RNSIP
+478 NNSIP

-496 SAIIASED
+496 SVIISSSD
-504 AEAAIRTIH
+504 ADAAIKTIH

-519 RSGKEIHL
+519 KSGKDIHL
-527 FIAGYGTVGKALV
+527 FIAGYGVVGKALV
-540 DIIAKNRE
+540 DIISKNRD
-548 KIEKRT
+548 KIEERT

-560 CGLSN
+560 CGLAN
-565 SRRFIL
+565 SRRFVI
-571 DKNGLSLDNIKD
+571 DKNGLALENIAEL
-583 RLAAGESSADEAYFT
+583 LAEGESSADEAYFT
-598 RLATLSLENSVFV
+598 QLATLTLENSVFV

-628 KGYSVVACNKIT
+628 RGYSVVACNKIT
-640 FSLPYVRYAALKE
+640 FSAPYKHYAALKS

-708 GEGGTFAEVVKKAQD
+708 GIGGTFAEVVKRAQD

-744 LILSREAGI
+744 LILSREAGVGI
-753 PLDEK
+753 DEK
-758 DVEQTPILGP
+758 DVDVSPILP
-768 EFFEGDVEEFYRKL
+768 EEFFEGDVEAFYAKL
-782 AENEETFAARYR
+782 AANEDMFAAQYK
-794 EAADKGLRQ
+794 EAAAQGLRQ
-803 RFVATLVKDED
+803 RFVASLVKDAE
-814 APLGYRACIGLEAVA
+814 APFGYKARIGLERVEAD
-829 PEHPLFSLSGTDNC
+829 HPLYSLCGTDN
-843 AIIRT
+843 AALIQT
-848 DFYPSPLVVQGAGA
+848 EFYPSPLVVQGAGA

-873 DIIV
+873 DIMM

>member
-1 MKVIPDLIGD
+1 
-11 LNKTERTKP
+11 
-20 IRSEATKRG
+20 
-29 NVNYCICMNAP
+29 
-40 AICTDYI
+40 
-47 YIEIRDNI
+47 
-55 HNMQVLKFG
+55 MQVLKFG
-64 GTSVANAENMSK
+64 GSSVANAQNMSK
-76 VVDIVTKAVDRDRTI
+76 VVDIVIKAVDRDRTI
-91 LVLSAISGCT
+91 LVASAISGCT
-101 DALIKIGTLASE
+101 DTLIRIGTLASE

-122 DGLQTRHHDII
+122 DELQKKHHDII
-133 KAFLPVEK
+133 NELLPREK
-141 QEDSIEVCDSLFDS
+141 QVESLEVCDSLFDS
-155 LRSIAQGVYLLGE
+155 LRSITQGVYLLGE

-188 MATKLASIGIA
+188 LATKIASIGIA
-199 TKWVD
+199 TKWID
-204 SRQIVRTVAKG
+204 SRSIIRTVAKG
-215 DKNVTDVQKT
+215 DKNVVDVQKT
-225 YSRVNEMV
+225 YYRINEVV
-233 EDNNVTQLFILPG
+233 ENDPVTQLFVLPG
-246 FIASDRLGRTTTLGR
+246 FIASDKQGRTTTLGR
-261 GGSDYTASLLA
+261 GGSDYTASLYA

-311 LELSHFGAKVI
+311 QELSHFGAKVI

-336 IYIKD
+336 IYVKN
-341 TFHPEAAGTLI
+341 TFDPAAYGTLI
-352 EKHPPRSK
+352 EKNPPRSK

-446 LKVEKGYS
+446 LKVEKGFS

-496 SAIIASED
+496 SVIISSDD

-519 RSGKEIHL
+519 RSGKDINL
-527 FIAGYGTVGKALV
+527 FIAGFGTVGRALV
-540 DIIAKNRE
+540 DIIAKNRD
-548 KIEKRT
+548 KIAERT

-565 SRRFIL
+565 SRRFIIDKHGL
-571 DKNGLSLDNIKD
+571 DLTNIKEQLDNGIS
-583 RLAAGESSADEAYFT
+583 AADEAYFSN
-598 RLATLSLENSVFV
+598 LATLSLENSVFV

-640 FSLPYVRYAALKE
+640 FSLPYKQYAALKE

-683 SGDEILRIEAVLSG
+683 SGDEIIRIEAVLSG

-708 GEGGTFAEVVKKAQD
+708 GEGGTFAEVVKRAQD

-744 LILSREAGI
+744 LILSREAGVA
-753 PLDEK
+753 LDEK
-758 DVEQTPILGP
+758 DVQISPILVD
-768 EFFEGDVEEFYRKL
+768 EFFEGDVDAFYAKL
-782 AENEETFAARYR
+782 AENEEMFAARYN
-794 EAADKGLRQ
+794 EAASKGLRQ
-803 RFVATLVKDED
+803 RFVASLIKDENS
-814 APLGYRACIGLEAVA
+814 PLGYRAKTGLEAVSA
-829 PEHPLFSLSGTDNC
+829 DHPLFNLNGTDNC
-843 AIIRT
+843 AIIQT
-848 DFYPSPLVVQGAGA
+848 EFYPSPLVVQGAGA

-873 DIIV
+873 DIIM

>member
-1 MKVIPDLIGD
+1 
-11 LNKTERTKP
+11 
-20 IRSEATKRG
+20 
-29 NVNYCICMNAP
+29 
-40 AICTDYI
+40 
-47 YIEIRDNI
+47 
-55 HNMQVLKFG
+55 MQVLKFG
-64 GTSVANAENMSK
+64 GSSVANAENMAK

-91 LVLSAISGCT
+91 LVTSAISGCT
-101 DALIKIGTLASE
+101 DTLIQIGHLASVRDDSYKALI
-113 RDESYKTLI
+113 DE
-122 DGLQTRHHDII
+122 LQTRHHEII
-133 KAFLPVEK
+133 KNFLPVEK
-141 QEDSIEVCDSLFDS
+141 QDESKEVCDSLFDS

-188 MATKLASIGIA
+188 LATKLASIGIA
-199 TKWVD
+199 TKWID
-204 SRQIVRTVAKG
+204 SRQIIRTIAKG
-215 DKNVTDVQKT
+215 DKNIVDIQKT

-233 EDNNVTQLFILPG
+233 EKNSVTQLFVLPG
-246 FIASDRLGRTTTLGR
+246 FIASDKQGRTTTLGR
-261 GGSDYTASLLA
+261 GGSDYTAALYA

-296 VPTARTISNISYKAA
+296 VSTARTISNISYKAA

-336 IYIKD
+336 IYVKN
-341 TFHPEAAGTLI
+341 TFEPEAYGTLI
-352 EKHPPRSK
+352 EKNPPRSK
-360 DKLIGIS
+360 EALIGIS

-422 DAEKAREAADRCFAY
+422 DAEKAKEAADRCFAY

-454 IVCLVGDDVLNQTG
+454 IVCIVGDDVLNQTG
-468 ATGRMLAALG
+468 VTGRMLAALG

-483 VRATAQGSSERNI
+483 VRATAQGSSERNVSVII
-496 SAIIASED
+496 SSAD
-504 AEAAIRTIH
+504 AEPAIRTIH

-519 RSGKEIHL
+519 RSGKDINL
-527 FIAGYGTVGKALV
+527 FIAGYGVVGKALV

-560 CGLSN
+560 CGLAN
-565 SRRFIL
+565 SRRFIINKSGL
-571 DKNGLSLDNIKD
+571 DLNNIEAQ
-583 RLAAGESSADEAYFT
+583 LAGGESSADEAYFT
-598 RLATLSLENSVFV
+598 QLATLSLENSVFV

-616 ADIAFKYMNLFK
+616 ADIAFKYMHLFK

-640 FSLPYVRYAALKE
+640 FSSPYKQYAALKE

-683 SGDEILRIEAVLSG
+683 SGDEIIRIEAVLSG

-708 GEGGTFAEVVKKAQD
+708 GEGGTFAEIVKRAQD

-744 LILSREAGI
+744 LILSREAGVGI
-753 PLDEK
+753 DEK
-758 DVEQTPILGP
+758 DVEISPILGE
-768 EFFEGDVEEFYRKL
+768 EFFEGDVAAFYAKL
-782 AENEETFAARYR
+782 AENEEMFAARYH
-794 EAADKGLRQ
+794 EAASKGLRQ
-803 RFVATLVKDED
+803 RFVASLVKDETS
-814 APLGYRACIGLEAVA
+814 AFGYKAKIGLESVDAA
-829 PEHPLFSLSGTDNC
+829 SPLYSLCGTDN
-843 AIIRT
+843 AALIQT

-873 DIIV
+873 DIIM

>member
-1 MKVIPDLIGD
+1 
-11 LNKTERTKP
+11 
-20 IRSEATKRG
+20 
-29 NVNYCICMNAP
+29 
-40 AICTDYI
+40 
-47 YIEIRDNI
+47 
-55 HNMQVLKFG
+55 MQVLKFG
-64 GTSVANAENMSK
+64 GSSVADARNMSK
-76 VVDIVTKAVDRDRTI
+76 VVEIVTNAVDRDRTI
-91 LVLSAISGCT
+91 LVASAISGCT
-101 DALIKIGTLASE
+101 DTLIRIGTLASQ
-113 RDESYKTLI
+113 RDESYKGLI
-122 DGLQTRHHDII
+122 DGLQQRHHVII
-133 KAFLPVEK
+133 KDFLPREK
-141 QEDSIEVCDSLFDS
+141 QEESLETCDALFDS
-155 LRSIAQGVYLLGE
+155 LRSIAQGVFLLGE

-178 SFGELWSTKI
+178 GFGELWSTKI
-188 MATKLASIGIA
+188 LATKLASIGIS
-199 TKWVD
+199 TKWID
-204 SRQIVRTVAKG
+204 SRTIIRTIAKG
-215 DKNVTDVQKT
+215 DKNIVDVQKT

-233 EDNNVTQLFILPG
+233 ENNPITQLFVLPG
-246 FIASDRLGRTTTLGR
+246 FIASDKQGRTTTLGR
-261 GGSDYTASLLA
+261 GGSDYTASLYA

-282 WTDVPGMMTSNPKV
+282 WTDVPGMMTSNPKT

-331 AEGIP
+331 TEGIP
-336 IYIKD
+336 IYIKN
-341 TFHPEAAGTLI
+341 TFDPEAPGTLI
-352 EKHPPRSK
+352 EKNPPRSK
-360 DKLIGIS
+360 DSVIGIS

-446 LKVEKGYS
+446 LKVEKGFS
-454 IVCLVGDDVLNQTG
+454 IVCLVGDDVLNQSG

-478 RNSIP
+478 NNSIP

-496 SAIIASED
+496 SVIISSSD
-504 AEAAIRTIH
+504 ADAAIKTIH

-519 RSGKEIHL
+519 KSGKDIHL
-527 FIAGYGTVGKALV
+527 FIAGYGVVGKALV
-540 DIIAKNRE
+540 DIISKNRD

-560 CGLSN
+560 CGLAN
-565 SRRFIL
+565 SRRFVI
-571 DKNGLSLDNIKD
+571 DKNGLALENIAEL
-583 RLAAGESSADEAYFT
+583 LAEGESSADEAYFT
-598 RLATLSLENSVFV
+598 QLATLTLENSVFV

-628 KGYSVVACNKIT
+628 RGYSVVACNKIT
-640 FSLPYVRYAALKE
+640 FSAPYKHYAALKS

-708 GEGGTFAEVVKKAQD
+708 GIGGTFAEVVKRAQD

-744 LILSREAGI
+744 LILSREAGVGI
-753 PLDEK
+753 DEK
-758 DVEQTPILGP
+758 DVDVSPILP
-768 EFFEGDVEEFYRKL
+768 EEFFEGDVEAFYAKL
-782 AENEETFAARYR
+782 AANEDMFAAQYK
-794 EAADKGLRQ
+794 EAAAQGLRQ
-803 RFVATLVKDED
+803 RFVASLVKDAE
-814 APLGYRACIGLEAVA
+814 APFGYKARIGLERVEAS
-829 PEHPLFSLSGTDNC
+829 HPLYSLCGTDN
-843 AIIRT
+843 AALIQT
-848 DFYPSPLVVQGAGA
+848 EFYPSPLVVQGAGA

-873 DIIV
+873 DIIM